1 MPSVRCS
8 ETLEKLESG
17 SVTGDEA
24 EVQFVYERVQAL
36 QEFFNAI
43 DSLTKAVVKLES
55 LGLSNVKNIL
65 SILK

>member
-1 MPSVRCS
+1 MSIRLSHRVGLADGV
-8 ETLEKLESG
+8 EVSG
-17 SVTGDEA
+17 DKDEID
-24 EVQFVYERVQAL
+24 FIYKRVQAL

-43 DSLTKAVVKLES
+43 DSLTRAVVRLES